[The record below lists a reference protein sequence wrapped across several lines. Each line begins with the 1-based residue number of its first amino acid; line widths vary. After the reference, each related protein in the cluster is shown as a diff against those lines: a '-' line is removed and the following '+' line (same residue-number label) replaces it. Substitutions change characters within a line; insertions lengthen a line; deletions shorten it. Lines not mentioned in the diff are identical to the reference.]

1 MKSLRYPDMRAN
13 LHAFSQSLSD
23 EAYQKKVWVDC
34 ERPASRDS
42 FSDVVHFFYDD
53 TTLAEHP
60 DQWIG
65 LILRDAAEVEAVRAL
80 TSAIDGIFAKLGTEE
95 TDEVYVHAPD
105 WPQVVQSARELVTQ
119 LERPD
124 EPAVT
129 IRRMSA

>member
-1 MKSLRYPDMRAN
+1 MRAN

-23 EAYQKKVWVDC
+23 EAYQRRVWVDR

-60 DQWIG
+60 DQWVG
-65 LILRDAAEVEAVRAL
+65 LILRDASEVAAVRVL
-80 TSAIDGIFAKLGTEE
+80 TAAIDVLFGKLGTEE
-95 TDEVYVHAPD
+95 ADEVYVHAPD
-105 WPQVVQSARELVTQ
+105 WPQVVQSAGELVTQ

-124 EPAVT
+124 EPAAT
-129 IRRMSA
+129 MRRMSA